1 MQQVPAHAHALT
13 AKYAWAHELADSR
26 SYQKVLIPLTL
37 FAFTQHILMM
47 KTTFPIKINLFLLS
61 YAITPA

>member
-13 AKYAWAHELADSR
+13 AKYAWDSR